1 MNRILTTLWPFAL
14 IACAPDAPATPSFQA
29 DVMPILAGNCLRCH
43 AAPVIGGAP
52 EYFRL
57 DVLEDVIVRDRT
69 IPAGDPDCTPPRS
82 EPGCLPTVIGGAAT
96 WAATA
101 AQRVDNDDRPM
112 PPRFR
117 IDDHEIETLQ
127 NWADE
132 GAPRGEPRP
141 NNAEPAA
148 AVESIERVVVRLE
161 DTPPRAFLVL
171 HVRVDDPDRD
181 VVGGSLHARI
191 AGVETFVG
199 LVHSGVAVVRWETTS
214 VAAGTY
220 PLSARLDDGGAVS
233 NVGLGTVTVEAP

>member
-1 MNRILTTLWPFAL
+1 MNRILTSILPFAL
-14 IACAPDAPATPSFQA
+14 IACAPDAPATPSFQV

-57 DVLEDVIVRDRT
+57 DVFEDVIVRERVL
-69 IPAGDPDCTPPRS
+69 PAGDAACTPPRS
-82 EPGCLPTVIGGAAT
+82 EPECFPIVLGGAASQ
-96 WAATA
+96 AATA

-127 NWADE
+127 NWADD

-141 NNAEPAA
+141 GNAEPTA
-148 AVESIERVVVRLE
+148 AVEAMTTETRVDAEGGRFTTV
-161 DTPPRAFLVL
+161 VL
-171 HVRVDDPDRD
+171 HVRVDDLDRD

-199 LVHSGVAVVRWETTS
+199 LLHSGVAVVRWDTTD

-233 NVGLGTVTVEAP
+233 NVGLGTITVEGP